1 MELYIIAGPNGVGKT
16 TFANTFL
23 PKYADCRNFINADLI
38 AQGMSPFSPEA
49 AAVRAGRLMLS
60 EIRFFARR
68 RDTFAF
74 ETTLSGRSYLRLIRR
89 LKKQG
94 YKVHFFFLAVKDVD
108 VALSRVRD
116 RVLKGGHDVPEAVIR
131 RRFRRSI
138 RNFLGEYRPLADSW
152 YLFDNSGRMPV
163 VIAWEKAHK
172 LRIID
177 EERRMKRA
185 SKRVL
190 RLPLEKR
197 AEMAFKEAVE
207 EVIDEHARL
216 GLPLHVWQNGKVV
229 GLSAREMRHD
239 SGVTQG
245 K

>member
-16 TFANTFL
+16 TFASTFL
-23 PKYADCRNFINADLI
+23 PKYSDCKNFINADLI

-49 AAVRAGRLMLS
+49 AAVRAGRLMLG
-60 EIRFFARR
+60 EIRFFSRR

-74 ETTLSGRSYLRLIRR
+74 ETTLSGRSYLRLIRQ

-131 RRFRRSI
+131 RRFSRSI
-138 RNFLGEYRPLADSW
+138 RNFLAEYRPLADSW
-152 YLFDNSGRMPV
+152 YLFDNSGRTPV
-163 VIAWEKAHK
+163 VIALEKAHK

-177 EERRMKRA
+177 EENYQT
-185 SKRVL
+185 L
-190 RLPLEKR
+190 
-197 AEMAFKEAVE
+197 
-207 EVIDEHARL
+207 IARY
-216 GLPLHVWQNGKVV
+216 G
-229 GLSAREMRHD
+229 
-239 SGVTQG
+239 
-245 K
+245 